1 MKNFPSITLILLFF
15 CYTIVIY
22 LKIGSLVG
30 IAIFLTP
37 FICVVRKVTAIT
49 HNVHSGHRSCNITLT
64 QEAIDLFEE
73 VHDNWELEVCKKYP
87 HDVLI
92 VGT

>member
-1 MKNFPSITLILLFF
+1 M
-15 CYTIVIY
+15 
-22 LKIGSLVG
+22 
-30 IAIFLTP
+30 
-37 FICVVRKVTAIT
+37 VRKVTAIT